1 MPKVLLCDDEPALL
15 FTLAE
20 ALDRPGYTTTAVRS
34 AEEALGQLDE
44 ADVVV
49 TDLVMGAMSGLDLVR
64 AARVSNPL
72 LPVILL
78 TARGSERLAVE
89 AMRAGA
95 YDYLT
100 KPFGVE
106 ELRLVV
112 ARAAEASS
120 LRRAAR
126 RSDAAQATG
135 RAVVGDSPR
144 WRALVDA
151 ALRVSPREVPVL
163 LRGETGTGKELI
175 ASMIHAAS
183 ARRGRP
189 CVRVNCAAI
198 PAELAETE
206 LFGHARGA
214 FTGATTA
221 HRGWFA
227 QADGGTLVLDEVG
240 ELPLAVQARLLRALQ
255 EGEIQPVG
263 AGRVSKVDVRVVAAT
278 HRDLAADVTAGRF
291 RQDLYYR
298 LSVIELRVPPLRER
312 AADIPALVMAFVERY
327 RARFGLDEVRFTPAL
342 VAALAGRAWPGNV
355 RELENAV
362 ARIVALSEGGVI
374 DVAATAVLDLDGPAE
389 AAPSGTLRDQVDAFE
404 RALVARVIGE
414 CGGNQSEA
422 ARRLGVTR
430 TTLIEKTKRLGVAG
444 R

>member
-1 MPKVLLCDDEPALL
+1 MPTVLLCDDEPALL
-15 FTLAE
+15 FTLEE
-20 ALDRPGYTTTAVRS
+20 ALDLPGYRTLSTRS
-34 AEEALGQLDE
+34 AEEALARLDE
-44 ADVVV
+44 SDAVV

-64 AARVSNPL
+64 AAKKSDPA

-78 TARGSERLAVE
+78 TARGSERVAVE

-112 ARAAEASS
+112 ARAVEASS
-120 LRRAAR
+120 LRRDAR
-126 RSDAAQATG
+126 RSAAASLIG
-135 RAVVGDSPR
+135 RAVVGESAP
-144 WRALVDA
+144 WRRLVDS
-151 ALRVSPREVPVL
+151 ALRVARREVPVL
-163 LRGETGTGKELI
+163 LRGETGTGKELV

-183 ARRGRP
+183 ERRERP

-198 PAELAETE
+198 PTELAESE

-214 FTGATTA
+214 FTGATA
-221 HRGWFA
+221 SHQGWFA
-227 QADGGTLVLDEVG
+227 RAHGGTLVLDEVG

-255 EGEIQPVG
+255 KGEIQTVG
-263 AGRVSKVDVRVVAAT
+263 AGRVERVDVRVVALT
-278 HRDLAADVTAGRF
+278 HRDLAADVAAGRF

-298 LSVIELRVPPLRER
+298 LSVVELRVPSLRER
-312 AADIPALVMAFVERY
+312 AGDVPALVAAFVERY
-327 RARFGLDEVRFTPAL
+327 RQRFALDDVRFTQGLVSAL
-342 VAALAGRAWPGNV
+342 EARLWPGNV

-362 ARIVALSEGGVI
+362 ARIVALSEGGSI
-374 DVAATAVLDLDGPAE
+374 DVDALEALDLDASAQGPSTA
-389 AAPSGTLRDQVDAFE
+389 SLRDQLDAYE
-404 RALVARVIGE
+404 RSLLTAAMRAA
-414 CGGNQSEA
+414 GGNQSEA

-430 TTLIEKTKRLGVAG
+430 TTLIEKLKRLGVDG